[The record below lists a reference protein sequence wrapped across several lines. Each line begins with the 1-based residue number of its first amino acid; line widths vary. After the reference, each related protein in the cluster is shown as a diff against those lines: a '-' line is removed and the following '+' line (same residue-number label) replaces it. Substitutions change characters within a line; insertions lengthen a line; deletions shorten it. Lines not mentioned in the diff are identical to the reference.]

1 VRSASAGTERIFTKR
16 RKKNKIVMVV
26 VMEGEEVEFVE
37 GGPEIP
43 SSVEGQG
50 IVKRLWRRG

>member
-1 VRSASAGTERIFTKR
+1 MFMKR

-26 VMEGEEVEFVE
+26 VIEWEEMELVE
-37 GGPEIP
+37 GGLGVP
-43 SSVEGQG
+43 SSVEGEQ